1 MRKRLLVVVV
11 VAVFMTVAAA
21 AQARHPISGRQIAG
35 VMGVEGAPWLERP
48 EREREENTKTAIE
61 ALDLKPGM
69 TVADIGA
76 GTGYYSFRM
85 AKKVGPTGKI
95 YANELQQGMLD
106 ILAKNKPDNVVTVL
120 GTEDDPKLPKT
131 CCDL

>member
-1 MRKRLLVVVV
+1 MRKRLLAVVV

-48 EREREENTKTAIE
+48 EREKEENTKNAIE

-69 TVADIGA
+69 IVADIGA
-76 GTGYYSFRM
+76 GTGYYSFRI
-85 AKKVGPTGKI
+85 AKKVGLSGKI
-95 YANELQQGMLD
+95 YANEIQQGMLD
-106 ILAKNKPDNVVTVL
+106 ILAKQKPDSVPTL
-120 GTEDDPKLPKT
+120 LRT
-131 CCDL
+131 